1 VNTVE
6 PDGKERHDSRFPK
19 GLTKLMSNSMLEER
33 LAELEMRLA
42 FQDDVI
48 HTLSE
53 QVAKQE
59 LDIRELWE
67 AKRLMHTQLKSMAP
81 SNIRREDEE
90 TPPPHY

>member
-1 VNTVE
+1 MSENT
-6 PDGKERHDSRFPK
+6 
-19 GLTKLMSNSMLEER
+19 LENR

-48 HTLSE
+48 NTLSE

-59 LDIRELWE
+59 MDLRELWE
-67 AKRLMHTQLKSMAP
+67 AKRLMHKQLKDMAP
-81 SNIRREDEE
+81 SNLKPEEEE